1 MAQDRPRSRL
11 REAFFKGAKAGVIAL
26 LFAFLLRL
34 GGLAPF
40 PPEAATEAFISI
52 VPASLE
58 EPAVQQLGD
67 LAGLLTLLAASLV
80 TLAAYGILAVLYEKY
95 FRARFPSSF
104 SRLESSLLIST
115 VPWLVFGFV
124 FFPITGYSL
133 FGESSAF
140 ASSDTTWIF
149 PITLFFSQLLF
160 GLILSITP
168 TPSHAV
174 PAQTPPAVD
183 GTVDLGGRVKRLADR
198 REFIERAAILGV
210 SLLLSITSI
219 GRIASAISQQGSL
232 LSQGGGPI
240 DLASAPPIFR
250 DPRLQSLVDSEVTSN
265 ESFYRVAIDLF
276 DPSVSS
282 SAWSLSVSGAV
293 AKPKTY
299 GLADVE
305 ALPSVD
311 EYNTFECVSNVVN
324 GNLIGNAKWTGV
336 RISDLLN
343 DVGGVL
349 PGASYVVFYSVDGY
363 SVGIPLAKASLSDS
377 LLAYK
382 MNGVAL
388 PVRHGYP
395 LRAVIPGLYGMMSA
409 KWINRI
415 QVVDSV
421 YVGYWQTRGWTN
433 DATVFTQAL
442 ILIPSNQSSVSLS
455 QNNGSVILGGVAYAG
470 DRGISKVEV
479 SVDGGKTWAQAQLK
493 NSLSNL
499 TWTLW
504 AYEWFPPE
512 AGSYNVYVRATDGT
526 GAVQTSAATDT
537 YPNGATGYAMI
548 TINVTS

>member
-1 MAQDRPRSRL
+1 MRSL
-11 REAFFKGAKAGVIAL
+11 FFSGMLGGVAAL
-26 LFAFLLRL
+26 FFGFLLRL

-40 PPEAATEAFISI
+40 PPEAATEFFVSI
-52 VPASLE
+52 VPASIE

-67 LAGLLTLLAASLV
+67 LAGLLTLLIASLV
-80 TLAAYGILAVLYEKY
+80 VLAIYGVLAILFDRY
-95 FRARFPSSF
+95 FR
-104 SRLESSLLIST
+104 SRLPSRLSLMEGNLLLSL
-115 VPWLVFGFV
+115 VPWVVLGVV
-124 FFPITGYSL
+124 FFPVTGYAV

-140 ASSDTTWIF
+140 ASPDTTWIF
-149 PITLFFSQLLF
+149 PITLLLSQLLYGLVLSMNAAQVILPVSTSSSLGREKAGAPQKKPLSTGRRDF
-160 GLILSITP
+160 IEKAAVLGISLILS
-168 TPSHAV
+168 
-174 PAQTPPAVD
+174 
-183 GTVDLGGRVKRLADR
+183 L
-198 REFIERAAILGV
+198 
-210 SLLLSITSI
+210 TSI
-219 GRIASAISQQGSL
+219 DRIVSAISQQGTL

-240 DLASAPPIFR
+240 DLQNAPPIFM
-250 DPRLQSLVDSEVTSN
+250 DPRLKSLVDSEVSSN
-265 ESFYRVAIDLF
+265 DSFYRVAIDLF

-282 SAWSLSVSGAV
+282 STWSLLVSGAV
-293 AKPKTY
+293 ADSKTY
-299 GLADVE
+299 NLAGVE

-349 PGASYVVFYSVDGY
+349 SGASYVVFYSVDDY
-363 SVGIPLAKASLSDS
+363 SVGIPVSKALMSNSI
-377 LLAYK
+377 LAYK
-382 MNGVAL
+382 MNGVSL
-388 PVRHGYP
+388 PVKHGYP

-421 YVGYWQTRGWTN
+421 YAGYWQTRGWTN

-442 ILIPSNQSSVSLS
+442 IIIPGDQSSVSLS

-479 SVDGGKTWAQAQLK
+479 SVDSGKTWTPATIK
-493 NSLSNL
+493 PSLSNV

-504 AYEWFPPE
+504 AYEWFPT
-512 AGSYNVYVRATDGT
+512 ASGSYNIYVRATDGA
-526 GAVQTSAATDT
+526 GAVQTSAQRGT

-548 TINVTS
+548 RINVTS